1 MAKIFKAWRRA
12 RRARRLAGEV
22 RRLDERFELIQ
33 AARRLLDSP
42 EPGKA
47 AFARYILGGR
57 RGAIS

>member
-22 RRLDERFELIQ
+22 SRLNERYELIT
-33 AARRLLDSP
+33 AARRLLGSP
-42 EPGKA
+42 DKGKA